1 MRYRVRGGQHRAS
14 RHLPHATGNDSEL
27 VITGEVPGA
36 RDGGQKAAQNR
47 HVEITGG
54 RQPLLERSRW
64 SWGIAT
70 GAAAC
75 ALLGGMPAAT
85 P

>member
-1 MRYRVRGGQHRAS
+1 MRYRVPGGQHRAS
-14 RHLPHATGNDSEL
+14 RHLPHATRNDSEL
-27 VITGEVPGA
+27 VITGEVPEPEAEGRRRRRTA
-36 RDGGQKAAQNR
+36 TSRSPAGDSLSWSGPGG
-47 HVEITGG
+47 V
-54 RQPLLERSRW
+54 
-64 SWGIAT
+64 WGIAT